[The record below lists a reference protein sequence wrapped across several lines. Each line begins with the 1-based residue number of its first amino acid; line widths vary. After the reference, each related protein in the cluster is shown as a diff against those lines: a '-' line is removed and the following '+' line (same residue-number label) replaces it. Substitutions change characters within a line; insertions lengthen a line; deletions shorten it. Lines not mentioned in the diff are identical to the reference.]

1 MELRKRWKTG
11 SSYKREIIQM
21 CIATLLIVI
30 FIYSGGQ
37 QTSSH
42 TADEQQRVVEEA
54 IKRAVVQC
62 YAIEGMYPP
71 DMAYLEEEYG
81 IQIDEKKYIIHY
93 EVFAS
98 NVMPDIT
105 VLRKRWEE

>member
-1 MELRKRWKTG
+1 MKLRKRWKTG
-11 SSYKREIIQM
+11 SRYKREIAVV
-21 CIATLLIVI
+21 CIATMLIVI
-30 FIYSGGQ
+30 FIYSGSK

-42 TADEQQRVVEEA
+42 TADEQQRIVEEA

-71 DMAYLEEEYG
+71 DMAYLEEQYG

-98 NVMPDIT
+98 NIMPDIT
-105 VLRKRWEE
+105 VLRKQWEE